1 MPTLTQKH
9 CCQRRPDKSQ
19 TTQHLPL
26 VDATPVRG
34 GKGGGAKPK
43 TSHTNNLAEKII
55 KKNTST
61 SLISKHTHNKTRPP
75 YTICCARAGGLV
87 AAPWRVGARRGAGKP
102 SRVGVVEAQPSRG
115 TAYRHAAVGDSVV
128 VRVRA
133 RKRPGPHDGGPGL
146 KVTPIV

>member
-43 TSHTNNLAEKII
+43 TSRTNNLAETII
-55 KKNTST
+55 KKNTPT
-61 SLISKHTHNKTRPP
+61 SLTSKHTHNKTRPP
-75 YTICCARAGGLV
+75 YTTCFERAGGLV
-87 AAPWRVGARRGAGKP
+87 VAPWRVGARRGAGKP
-102 SRVGVVEAQPSRG
+102 SRVGVVEVRPSRG
-115 TAYRHAAVGDSVV
+115 TAYRPEPVGDSGLVS
-128 VRVRA
+128 VRA
-133 RKRPGPHDGGPGL
+133 WKGPAARRCATGPGGL
-146 KVTPIV
+146 RC